1 MRTRVAELH
10 NTELNSGES
19 FANAFTSGAQ
29 WAFWVMAGVSVAA
42 LVATL
47 TLIRR
52 EELEP
57 AGEAVTAPI

>member
-1 MRTRVAELH
+1 
-10 NTELNSGES
+10 
-19 FANAFTSGAQ
+19 
-29 WAFWVMAGVSVAA
+29 MAGVSVAA

-52 EELEP
+52 DELEP